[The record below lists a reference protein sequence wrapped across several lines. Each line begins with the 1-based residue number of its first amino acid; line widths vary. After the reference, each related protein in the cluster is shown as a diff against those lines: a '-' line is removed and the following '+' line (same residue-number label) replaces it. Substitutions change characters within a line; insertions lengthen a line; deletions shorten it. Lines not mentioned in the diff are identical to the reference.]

1 MAKFFGLQPPR
12 DQINELSSVYYKGQ
26 RAIIKTLLTIDV
38 GNFHDYELIPKQK
51 KIDAVIAKLNK
62 FALYWSK
69 KTMPSIYKNGYKA
82 SKSRLSSIGA
92 KKDDGFNT
100 ETHQKTIDSF
110 ITSTVNDLIKAN
122 NSIKA
127 NVSLYIQLLK
137 SASKSLMH
145 IEEFDMRDEEFIS
158 GLLDDAIKKG
168 KSRQAVKKLIS
179 DFYKSKLVEGNL
191 ININGRNYNLSKYA
205 KMVARTRLRHIQS
218 ESVRNTC
225 KQYNNDLV
233 QISEHGTETEI
244 CEKYEGNIYSL
255 SGDTPAYDKLEEEPP
270 FHPNCMHSM
279 SPTSEVA
286 ISLRG

>member
-12 DQINELSSVYYKGQ
+12 DQVNELASVYKKGQ
-26 RAIIKTLLTIDV
+26 KEIIKALLGIDI
-38 GNFHDYELIPKQK
+38 GEFHDYKLIPKQK
-51 KIDAVIAKLNK
+51 RVDAVIAKLNK

-69 KTMPSIYKNGYKA
+69 KTLPSIYKNAFKA
-82 SKSRLSSIGA
+82 SKTRLSSIGA
-92 KKDDGFNT
+92 KKDSGFNS
-100 ETHQKTIDSF
+100 EIHQQTIDSF
-110 ITSTVNDLIKAN
+110 IVNTVNDLIKAN

-137 SASKSLMH
+137 SASKSLMQ

-158 GLLDDAIKKG
+158 GLLDKAIKKG

-179 DFYKSKLVEGNL
+179 DFYKSKLIEGNL

-218 ESVRNTC
+218 ESVKNTC
-225 KQYNNDLV
+225 KQYDNDLV

-244 CEKYEGNIYSL
+244 CQQYEGNIYSL
-255 SGDTPAYDKLEEEPP
+255 TGSTVAYDKLEEEPP

-279 SPTSEVA
+279 SPTSEIA